1 MKKTIIKT
9 LVISFMAIAI
19 LGACN
24 SPSKQVENAQTNV
37 EEANKELDE
46 ANVAYLVEVDAYKK
60 DIEQKIAANNKS
72 ITEFNARVDK
82 DKRQAKADYKN
93 RIAELEQKNTDM
105 KKRLDEYKESG
116 KDNWEKFK
124 TEFNHDMEELGNAF
138 RDFTVKNTK

>member
-1 MKKTIIKT
+1 MKKIFIKN
-9 LVISFMAIAI
+9 LVFSITAIAI

-24 SPSKQVENAQTNV
+24 SPSKKVENAQINV

-46 ANVAYLVEVDAYKK
+46 ANVAYLVEVDTYKA
-60 DIEQKIAANNKS
+60 DLNQKIEANNKS
-72 ITEFNARVDK
+72 IAEFNARVDK

-116 KDNWEKFK
+116 KENWEKFK